1 MSTYLFTHDWA
12 GEEERLGGVCTPSSI
27 PVPSGRSS
35 RSPSALASM
44 VRMGEA
50 FRSLDGTG
58 GPATRL
64 AAAANCRFPSRRR
77 RRLGRNRPCSTTVP
91 FFALGPAMITAFGH
105 RPWGDSRPGALSQG

>member
-77 RRLGRNRPCSTTVP
+77 RRLGT
-91 FFALGPAMITAFGH
+91 GPARRPVLFRPRSGH
-105 RPWGDSRPGALSQG
+105 DHRLRPPTLG